1 MSARQPSPR
10 RRLLQAAAALA
21 GINSLGRMQDIL
33 AQAAPPAIVASE
45 AERPQLICGVMSG
58 DVLADRGMVWSR
70 TDRPARMIVEW
81 AYDPSMKGAR
91 RIVGPAAMENGDFTA
106 HLDLT
111 GLAPGRDV
119 HYRVQF
125 QSLANPRSLSE
136 PAMGR
141 FFTPS
146 TQRRDITFAFSGD
159 EAGQGYGINEAFG
172 GYRIYE
178 EMRKFRPDFFI
189 HSGDQIYADGPLKS
203 ELMLPDGTVW
213 KNIVTPEKSKV
224 AETLAEFRGNF
235 AYNFLDAN
243 KRRFAAEVPFLVQW
257 DDHEVHDNWYPGQ
270 MLGDARYQVK
280 SVDLLSARARRA
292 MLEYNPMR
300 LNGADPERVYRSF
313 AQGPSLEVFM
323 LDERSY
329 RGANSRN
336 RQAEGD
342 EEGRF
347 LGGEQMT
354 WLKTALKNSKA
365 TWKLIASDMPMSLV
379 VEDRDAKGPVGTYEA
394 WANADDGAPS
404 GRER

>member
-1 MSARQPSPR
+1 
-10 RRLLQAAAALA
+10 
-21 GINSLGRMQDIL
+21 
-33 AQAAPPAIVASE
+33 
-45 AERPQLICGVMSG
+45 
-58 DVLADRGMVWSR
+58 
-70 TDRPARMIVEW
+70 
-81 AYDPSMKGAR
+81 
-91 RIVGPAAMENGDFTA
+91 
-106 HLDLT
+106 
-111 GLAPGRDV
+111 
-119 HYRVQF
+119 
-125 QSLANPRSLSE
+125 
-136 PAMGR
+136 
-141 FFTPS
+141 
-146 TQRRDITFAFSGD
+146 
-159 EAGQGYGINEAFG
+159 
-172 GYRIYE
+172 
-178 EMRKFRPDFFI
+178 
-189 HSGDQIYADGPLKS
+189 
-203 ELMLPDGTVW
+203 
-213 KNIVTPEKSKV
+213 
-224 AETLAEFRGNF
+224 
-235 AYNFLDAN
+235 
-243 KRRFAAEVPFLVQW
+243 
-257 DDHEVHDNWYPGQ
+257 VHDNWYPGQ

-300 LNGADPERVYRSF
+300 LNVADPERVYRSF

-404 GRER
+404 GRERELAELLRYVKQHRIRNLVWVTADVHYAQATYYNPVRAAFSDFHPFWEFVAGPLNAGTFGPNPVDKTFGPEIKYVSVPPGNPVNRAPAAGQQYFGIAKIDGKTEALRVSLHDLYGKELYSVTIAPEA